1 MPGAGKSFLGKR
13 LANKLGYNFIDLDI
27 EIEKVKGKSIKKLL
41 EELGDKELLRLEETE
56 AVKLKYIQK
65 TIISPGGSIIYSK
78 KAMELL
84 KENSIIIFLNISLN
98 EIKNRIKNLEQRGI
112 VGLKEKGIDN
122 LYLERTKLYKH
133 YADIEVN
140 AQNLALSLK
149 TIIGRINSR
158 P

>member
-140 AQNLALSLK
+140 AQNLSRSLK
-149 TIIGRINSR
+149 TIIEKINSR

>member
-27 EIEKVKGKSIKKLL
+27 EIEKVKGKSINKLL

-140 AQNLALSLK
+140 AQNLSRSLK
-149 TIIGRINSR
+149 TIIEKINSR